1 MEYRR
6 LGSSGF
12 RIPVLCLGGNIFGR
26 QGARSH
32 FTDQNETARIVY
44 RALDLGANFIDTSD
58 SYTGGDSEAFLGR
71 IVAGQRHR
79 FIIASKVGWEPNH
92 KIAAGYQMGPNEA
105 GLSRGHIMDSIDG
118 TLRRLR
124 TDYID
129 LYYAHKPDPATP
141 LEETLR
147 AFDDLVRMGKVR
159 YIACSNFAGWQIAAM
174 SEISAHR
181 GYTPLMASQ
190 SLYNLFDRQLERE
203 VIPACQ
209 QYQLSV
215 LPYSPLA
222 QGVLTG
228 KYKPGEPA
236 PRGTRA
242 FGNTSSR
249 FRRYMTHDR
258 LGVIRVLD
266 CWAQDHGYRVGDLA
280 LAWLLAQSG
289 VTSVI
294 NAVTSVAQLETNIR
308 AAGWQ
313 LTAAQVEEVT
323 CRIDPFADR

>member
-12 RIPVLCLGGNIFGR
+12 RIPLLGLGGNIFGR
-26 QGARSH
+26 QGDRSH

-44 RALDLGANFIDTSD
+44 RALDLGANFIDTSN
-58 SYTGGDSEAFLGR
+58 SYTGGDSEAFLGQ
-71 IVAGQRHR
+71 IVAGQRHK

-92 KIAAGYQMGPNEA
+92 KIAAGYPMGPNEF

-124 TDYID
+124 TDYVD

-159 YIACSNFAGWQIAAM
+159 YVACSNFAGWQIAAM
-174 SEISAHR
+174 SEISANC

-203 VIPACQ
+203 VIPACL

-228 KYKPGEPA
+228 KYKAGEPA
-236 PRGTRA
+236 PKGTRGY
-242 FGNTSSR
+242 GNTSPR
-249 FRRYMTHDR
+249 FKAYMVPER
-258 LGVIRVLD
+258 LAAITALD
-266 CWAQDHGYRVGDLA
+266 HWSQDHGYRVGDLA
-280 LAWLLAQSG
+280 LAWLLAQPG

-294 NAVTSVAQLETNIR
+294 NAVTSVTQLETNLR
-308 AAGWQ
+308 ATGWK
-313 LTAAQVEEVT
+313 LTAAQLAEIGEHV
-323 CRIDPFADR
+323 DALADR